1 MQVLLGA
8 HDLENYNDPNW
19 VWRAVAE
26 MVQHPNYRLQKNP
39 PNDIALLRLDR
50 LVDFAANPHIR
61 PVCLPTQTNQS
72 YAGQTATATG
82 WGLTTEGGDKASVL
96 QVRLFSINRS
106 DELIPSVRCRR
117 WRWRC

>member
-1 MQVLLGA
+1 MLLGA
-8 HDLENYNDPNW
+8 HDLTNYNDENAYW
-19 VWRAVAE
+19 VQRAVVE
-26 MVQHPNYRLQKNP
+26 MLRHPEYKPYQK

-50 LVDFAANPHIR
+50 LVDFAANSHIR

-96 QVRLFSINRS
+96 QVRLFS
-106 DELIPSVRCRR
+106 LIS
-117 WRWRC
+117 

>member
-1 MQVLLGA
+1 MLLGA
-8 HDLENYNDPNW
+8 HDLSNYNDESAYW
-19 VWRAVAE
+19 VRRAVVE
-26 MVQHPNYRLQKNP
+26 MLRHPEYKPYQK

-82 WGLTTEGGDKASVL
+82 WGLTTEGGIKPSTL
-96 QVRLFSINRS
+96 QVRLFSSNQ
-106 DELIPSVRCRR
+106 VC
-117 WRWRC
+117 

>member
-50 LVDFAANPHIR
+50 LVDFTASNHLR
-61 PVCLPTQTNQS
+61 PVCLPTQANQS

-82 WGLTTEGGDKASVL
+82 WGQTTEGGSKATVL
-96 QVRLFSINRS
+96 QVSILMKLHLNVRLYSCY
-106 DELIPSVRCRR
+106 DM
-117 WRWRC
+117 